1 MPWFINDVYESSD
14 IAILKIKGSDFC
26 HTVNGTSKKE
36 AMNLMQHMNIN
47 EKIGIL

>member
-26 HTVNGTSKKE
+26 QNCLSGIESK
-36 AMNLMQHMNIN
+36 
-47 EKIGIL
+47 GF